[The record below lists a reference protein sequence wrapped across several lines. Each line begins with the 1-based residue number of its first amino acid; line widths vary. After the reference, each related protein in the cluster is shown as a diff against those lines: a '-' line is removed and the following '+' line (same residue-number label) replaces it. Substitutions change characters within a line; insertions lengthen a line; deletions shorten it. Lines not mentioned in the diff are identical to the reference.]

1 MDRHQILAKLRERI
15 VAFAA
20 SRIQRDQA
28 EDLAQE
34 VMIVLE
40 QKYAHV
46 ERLEELLP
54 LSLQIL
60 RFKMGAARRKS
71 YRHGEHGQLSID
83 ELPLADQRPDP
94 LDEFEKKEQIER
106 LAAAMRQLGDRCR
119 QILAAKLK
127 GQSFAEIQKALG
139 ADSIN
144 TVYTWDFRCRKQLME
159 LLGGGV
165 ESGTRSQERV
175 Q

>member
-1 MDRHQILAKLRERI
+1 MDRQDILAKLRERI
-15 VAFAA
+15 VAFGA
-20 SRIQRDQA
+20 SRLQRDLA

-46 ERLEELLP
+46 GRLEELLP
-54 LSLQIL
+54 LSLQIM
-60 RFKMGAARRKS
+60 RFKMGAAKRKS
-71 YRHGEHGQLSID
+71 YRRGEQGALSI
-83 ELPLADQRPDP
+83 ELMPLADERPDT

-106 LAAAMRQLGDRCR
+106 LAAAARQLGDRCR
-119 QILAAKLK
+119 QILAMKLR
-127 GQSFAEIQKALG
+127 GQNFADIQKALN

-159 LLGGGV
+159 LLGGNLEAG
-165 ESGTRSQERV
+165 RKERV